1 MCRRERFQALLLYH
15 LDSEDYGTKGTI
27 VGRLPSIRDRGQAH
41 LKFELIKRRSP
52 KEFSAESLAVTK
64 EEEYEEQ
71 PVPDD
76 GRIHVY
82 LVLYYLFPSF
92 LFFFGALTNQTLAQA
107 SVTKSNVTFWSS
119 NTEARNNQIVRTESL
134 GLLVLADI
142 NHLFL
147 LSVLSSISYF
157 YFL

>member
-1 MCRRERFQALLLYH
+1 VCRRENFQALLLYH

-82 LVLYYLFPSF
+82 SVLYYLFPS
-92 LFFFGALTNQTLAQA
+92 FFGALTNQTLP
-107 SVTKSNVTFWSS
+107 SS
-119 NTEARNNQIVRTESL
+119 SFGHQIQRH
-134 GLLVLADI
+134 LLELK
-142 NHLFL
+142 H
-147 LSVLSSISYF
+147 
-157 YFL
+157 